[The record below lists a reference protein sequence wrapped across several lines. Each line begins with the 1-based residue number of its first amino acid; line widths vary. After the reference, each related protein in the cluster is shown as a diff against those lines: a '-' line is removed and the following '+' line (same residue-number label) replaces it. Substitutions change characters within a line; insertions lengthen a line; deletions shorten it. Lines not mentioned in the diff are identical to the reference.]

1 MMKDTICVPVGM
13 VGSYNKRIFGGWE
26 EQALAAACAIDMVHS
41 FSEIHD
47 DLPEMDNEDCRYY
60 FDMYRSVAIRR
71 YNSEV
76 NKVCRSLRKLA
87 KEYGFDELYLRARFS
102 NGEALYGRVENTSR
116 AKLMQAVS
124 PRV

>member
-1 MMKDTICVPVGM
+1 MATANYMTMENFPLFVKEFNTQI
-13 VGSYNKRIFGGWE
+13 KRCPACGLYQDCENDVCEECGEELEEELFFDSIECQELVDDIESRLENDVNGG
-26 EQALAAACAIDMVHS
+26 LTFHKIS
-41 FSEIHD
+41 
-47 DLPEMDNEDCRYY
+47 
-60 FDMYRSVAIRR
+60 
-71 YNSEV
+71 
-76 NKVCRSLRKLA
+76 